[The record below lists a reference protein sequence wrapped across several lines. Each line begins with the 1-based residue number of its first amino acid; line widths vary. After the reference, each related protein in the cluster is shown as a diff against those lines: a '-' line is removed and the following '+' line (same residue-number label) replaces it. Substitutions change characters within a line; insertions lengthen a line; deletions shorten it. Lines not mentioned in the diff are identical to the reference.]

1 MILKKTL
8 YTAVLL
14 ILSASIFAQTSIKK
28 VFVTGKIL
36 DKASSKPMEFVTLSV
51 FNSNSNKLISG
62 SVTDG
67 TGNFS
72 LDINNGTYTIK
83 IEYMGYKSKILT
95 QQSITGDV
103 NLGTIFLE
111 EDAKEIEAIE
121 IRAEKTTVDIK
132 LDKKVYN
139 LGKDLMVK
147 GGTVSDVLDNIPS
160 VTVDGEGNISLRGNE
175 NVRVLIDGRP
185 SNAVSINDALRM
197 LPADAV
203 DKIEVIT
210 NPSARYDAEG
220 GAGILNIVLKKG
232 KIKGFSGTFI
242 TNTGIPDNHGISGTL
257 NYKAKKINIFTN
269 QSVNYRSNPGF
280 STFNSKYLNS
290 NNSAR
295 NYIDENRENSR
306 INQGYNASFGFDWYL
321 SKNTT
326 WTNNINYRNY
336 KGDNEED
343 VDFLNYDANRVFTFY
358 RNRLSNEN
366 QIENNIE
373 YNSNL
378 VINFNK
384 TGHKLTADLSISN
397 SNNDANARINDV
409 TSLNNTLN
417 VDTTKNNQNQKRNLI
432 QVDYVYPITDDIQF
446 ETGYRGS
453 FINQQTDYAVV
464 TNGIVNP
471 TFTNILQYIENVNAL
486 YTQIGFKVSKLS
498 MLYGLRFEDSDI
510 EINQF
515 TTSQFKNKKYNNF
528 FPSAFFTYELG
539 ADTNLSLNYS
549 KRINRPRG
557 RQINPFSTYSS
568 NINLFRGNPD
578 LDPSLTDAIDFGF
591 LKKIGK
597 ITFSSSVYY
606 NYTKNSTQF
615 VRFVEGVNP
624 DNIPITTT
632 SFVNIGEEKR
642 SGLEFTINY
651 TPFKW
656 WRLNSNFN
664 LFKAETK
671 GDFTYT
677 YFDINN
683 VSITKSQNLDNS
695 ASSWFTRLNSKIT
708 LPNKIDWQTNL
719 TYNGSQRTAQGMVKG
734 IFAMNLAFSKDIFKD
749 KGTLALNINDV
760 FNSRIRRMETYI
772 PGQIDSY
779 GEMQW
784 RVRQVTI
791 SFTYRFN
798 KQKNEKEKIPK
809 REDEGGVEF

>member
-1 MILKKTL
+1 MLAKNIFITL
-8 YTAVLL
+8 SLLVSSLLFSQTAN
-14 ILSASIFAQTSIKK
+14 KK
-28 VFVTGKIL
+28 VVITGKVI
-36 DKASSKPMEFVTLSV
+36 DKVSSKPMEFVTVSA
-51 FNSNSNKLISG
+51 FKSDTNKLISG
-62 SVTDG
+62 VSTDSKG
-67 TGNFS
+67 DFS
-72 LDINNGTYTIK
+72 LEVNNGTYTIK
-83 IEYMGYKSKILT
+83 VEYMGYKSKVLSEQNIA
-95 QQSITGDV
+95 GDT
-103 NLGTIFLE
+103 NLGNIILE

-121 IRAEKTTVDIK
+121 VRAEKTTVDIK

-160 VTVDGEGNISLRGNE
+160 VTVDVEGNISLRGNE

-185 SNAVSINDALRM
+185 SNAVSINDALKM

-232 KIKGFSGTFI
+232 KTKGFSGTFI
-242 TNTGIPDNHGISGTL
+242 TNTGYPDNHGISGTL
-257 NYKAKKINIFTN
+257 NYKTQKINLFTN
-269 QSVNYRSNPGF
+269 QSVNYRNNPGF
-280 STFNSKYLNS
+280 SEFNTKYLNS
-290 NNSAR
+290 DNSAR
-295 NYIDENRENSR
+295 SYIDEYRDNSR
-306 INQGYNASFGFDWYL
+306 INKGYNASFGFDWYL
-321 SKNTT
+321 TKNAT
-326 WTNNINYRNY
+326 WTNSINYRDNT
-336 KGDNEED
+336 GDNEED
-343 VDFLNYDANRVFTFY
+343 VDFNNYNANKIFTFY

-366 QIENNIE
+366 QTENNVE

-378 VINFNK
+378 VVNFKK
-384 TGHKLTADLSISN
+384 TGHKLTADLSISD
-397 SNNDANARINDV
+397 SNNNNNATINDK
-409 TSLNNTLN
+409 TTLNNTIN
-417 VDTTKNNQNQKRNLI
+417 IDVTKNNQNQKRSLAQI
-432 QVDYVYPITDDIQF
+432 DYVYPITDNIQF
-446 ETGYRGS
+446 EAGYRGS
-453 FINQQTDYAVV
+453 FINQKTDYAVIN
-464 TNGIVNP
+464 NGIINT
-471 TFTNILQYIENVNAL
+471 TFTNVLEYIENVNAL
-486 YTQIGFKVSKLS
+486 YSQIGFKLNKLS

-510 EINQF
+510 EINQY
-515 TTSQFKNKKYNNF
+515 TTSQFKTKLYNNF

-539 ADTNLSLNYS
+539 EGNNLSLNYS

-557 RQINPFSTYSS
+557 RQINPFSTFSS

-597 ITFSSSVYY
+597 ITLNTSIYY

-615 VRFVEGVNP
+615 VRFIEGVNP

-632 SFVNIGEEKR
+632 SFVNIGEENR
-642 SGLEFTINY
+642 SGFEFTINY
-651 TPFKW
+651 NPFKW

-664 LFKAETK
+664 VFRAETK
-671 GDFTYT
+671 GNFTYT
-677 YFDINN
+677 YFDTNN
-683 VSITKSQNLDNS
+683 ISITKSQNLDNT

-719 TYNGSQRTAQGMVKG
+719 TYNGSQRNAQGNVKG
-734 IFAMNLAFSKDIFKD
+734 IFAMNLAFSKDILKD

-784 RVRQVTI
+784 RVRQITL

-798 KQKNEKEKIPK
+798 KQKNEREKMPR
-809 REDEGGVEF
+809 REEDGGGEF